1 MRSLRRPGTRESRGD
16 PANHEVTRYSDKRRP
31 PTDKT
36 AELRDFNCK
45 HADRPL
51 MRALYRRAQAQL
63 RKQQKDQKFQTA
75 NPQSEA
81 DPQRLVHE
89 LQVHQIELEMQ
100 NGELE
105 EARNKLEV
113 LLADYTDLYDFAP
126 VGYMSLNEQGQILK
140 VNLTGAA
147 LLGVGRSRLINRPLA
162 AYVAVADRRM
172 FIDFLKQVF
181 AGSESTSAKR
191 LF

>member
-1 MRSLRRPGTRESRGD
+1 MKTAVRHTKRPS
-16 PANHEVTRYSDKRRP
+16 
-31 PTDKT
+31 TDKA

-45 HADRPL
+45 QADRPL
-51 MRALYRRAQAQL
+51 MRQLYRRAQAQL
-63 RKQQKDQKFQTA
+63 RKQRKNQKSEVGAPK
-75 NPQSEA
+75 SEA
-81 DPQRLVHE
+81 DAQRLVHE

-105 EARNKLEV
+105 EARNKMEV

-147 LLGVGRSRLINRPLA
+147 LLGVGRSRLLNRPLP
-162 AYVAVADRRM
+162 AYVAPADRPG
-172 FIDFLKQVF
+172 FLKF
-181 AGSESTSAKR
+181 
-191 LF
+191 